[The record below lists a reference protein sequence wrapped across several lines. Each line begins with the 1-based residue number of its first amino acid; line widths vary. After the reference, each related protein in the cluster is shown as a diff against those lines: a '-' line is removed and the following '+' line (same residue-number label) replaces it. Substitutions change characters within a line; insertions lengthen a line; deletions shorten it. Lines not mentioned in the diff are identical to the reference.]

1 MAEKNKAEDGSSI
14 SLKSPCHMKWDRQ
27 QNIPY
32 FTCFLMSQKCKFCFL
47 LYLKEIYAQFVET
60 NVLVKHNI
68 YHELKLT
75 IMDLDWQITWKHPVC
90 RRRML
95 RLRKVW
101 LQSCGMFDGTWT
113 WPVNMLLQRS
123 GHWAPRASTLGSC
136 LQLYHIMVIMHW
148 TAIVNPTSPL
158 TLIIKYIDEVLTL
171 VVKQANWGPRMWH
184 VYVWMVA

>member
-1 MAEKNKAEDGSSI
+1 MAEKNEAEDGSSI

-75 IMDLDWQITWKHPVC
+75 IMDLDLQITWKHPV
-90 RRRML
+90 
-95 RLRKVW
+95 
-101 LQSCGMFDGTWT
+101 F
-113 WPVNMLLQRS
+113 
-123 GHWAPRASTLGSC
+123 
-136 LQLYHIMVIMHW
+136 
-148 TAIVNPTSPL
+148 
-158 TLIIKYIDEVLTL
+158 TLITWVYCPLLLSDIPEPCPAAPSGFWWSWISPALVWQQCCGALTAASSPAASPCDSSLKWKSIKD
-171 VVKQANWGPRMWH
+171 Q
-184 VYVWMVA
+184 

>member
-1 MAEKNKAEDGSSI
+1 MAEKNEAEDGSSI

-75 IMDLDWQITWKHPVC
+75 IMDLDLQITWKHPV
-90 RRRML
+90 
-95 RLRKVW
+95 
-101 LQSCGMFDGTWT
+101 
-113 WPVNMLLQRS
+113 
-123 GHWAPRASTLGSC
+123 
-136 LQLYHIMVIMHW
+136 
-148 TAIVNPTSPL
+148 
-158 TLIIKYIDEVLTL
+158 
-171 VVKQANWGPRMWH
+171 VVKVIWNLREPSFEALAQG
-184 VYVWMVA
+184 VLCTI

>member
-1 MAEKNKAEDGSSI
+1 MAEKNEAEDGSSI

-75 IMDLDWQITWKHPVC
+75 IMDLDLQITLKHPVV
-90 RRRML
+90 RY
-95 RLRKVW
+95 
-101 LQSCGMFDGTWT
+101 S
-113 WPVNMLLQRS
+113 
-123 GHWAPRASTLGSC
+123 
-136 LQLYHIMVIMHW
+136 QLVR
-148 TAIVNPTSPL
+148 VS
-158 TLIIKYIDEVLTL
+158 
-171 VVKQANWGPRMWH
+171 
-184 VYVWMVA
+184 